1 MKESGTRSILA
12 IVTTNK
18 DLVIHSSAPTFL
30 AENKEIQEK
39 ISSELG
45 RTLSGNVYGLAN
57 GVIIIT
63 QE

>member
-1 MKESGTRSILA
+1 MKESQTRSILA
-12 IVTTNK
+12 IVTVNK
-18 DLVIHSSAPTFL
+18 DIVLDGGIPTFL
-30 AENKEIQEK
+30 AKDKEEQEK

-45 RTLSGNVYGLAN
+45 RTLGGNIYGLSN

>member
-1 MKESGTRSILA
+1 MKESSTRSILA
-12 IVTTNK
+12 IVTLDK
-18 DLVIHSSAPTFL
+18 DLVVHSSAPTFL
-30 AENKEIQEK
+30 APDKETQEK

-57 GVIIIT
+57 GVVIIT

>member
-1 MKESGTRSILA
+1 MKKSQTRSILA
-12 IVTTNK
+12 IVTLDEN
-18 DLVIHSSAPTFL
+18 LIVHSSAPTFL
-30 AENKEIQEK
+30 AKDKKSQEK
-39 ISSELG
+39 IASELG

>member
-1 MKESGTRSILA
+1 MKESPTSSILA
-12 IVTTNK
+12 IVTLDKN
-18 DLVIHSSAPTFL
+18 LIIHSSAPTFL
-30 AENKEIQEK
+30 AQDKEMQEK

-57 GVIIIT
+57 GIIIIT

>member
-1 MKESGTRSILA
+1 MKESQTRSILA
-12 IVTTNK
+12 VVTIDEK
-18 DLVIHSSAPTFL
+18 LVVHSSAPTFL
-30 AENKEIQEK
+30 ASDKKSQEK
-39 ISSELG
+39 IASELA